1 MAKKVR
7 FTPKKCPDGWRL
19 NIPAKLSDNGKRQ
32 QFFYRTQQLALDAAA
47 ELKEKLEEFGTQTRA
62 ISPLVA
68 EQATAA
74 KALLEPYGIS
84 ILEAAQR
91 IVEIEKIKIASVT
104 VEVALT
110 AFTQAKEDRSAKHTQ
125 AIQHMASHLLVKFKD
140 RNLSTITGPEI
151 EAHIDEHT
159 SGASAFNAKVRLHR
173 NFWHWCANANRGW
186 CKKNE
191 LACIEH
197 RDEEPNEIGT
207 LTAAQAE
214 ALLDAAENH
223 LPDCVIPIA
232 IGLFTGMRQAE
243 IRRLAPED
251 ITNEGLH
258 VSAANDKKNKQRRF
272 IQMPD
277 SFAVWLKAYPIT
289 DTVCPANYA
298 RKEKAVRR
306 LAGFRVWSDYVSTMA
321 FDPPVSTIPDDD
333 AVEWPHNALRHT
345 AASVAVALKKP
356 LSDLIFEHGHS
367 GGEET
372 LKSHYVG
379 KMPMREAET
388 IWNLGPKKSLAK
400 KSRK

>member
-7 FTPKKCPDGWRL
+7 FTPKKSKSGWRI
-19 NIPAKLSDNGKRQ
+19 NIPPKLSPTGIRQ
-32 QFFYRTQQLALDAAA
+32 QHFYRTQVLALEASAKLSED
-47 ELKEKLEEFGTQTRA
+47 LEEFGVQA
-62 ISPLVA
+62 KALSPSLA

-74 KALLEPYGIS
+74 KILLEPYGIT
-84 ILEAAQR
+84 ILQAAER
-91 IVEIEKIKIASVT
+91 IVEIEQIKIASTT
-104 VEVALT
+104 VEKALN
-110 AFTQAKEDRSAKHTQ
+110 AFIQAKESLSTKHTQ
-125 AIQHMASHLLVKFKD
+125 AIQHMASHLLAKFKD

-151 EAHIDEHT
+151 EAHIKTHT
-159 SGASAFNAKVRLHR
+159 SGESAFNAKVRLHR
-173 NFWHWCANANRGW
+173 NFWHWCANTNRGW

-197 RDEEPNEIGT
+197 SKEDPNEIGT

-232 IGLFTGMRQAE
+232 IGLITGMRQAE
-243 IRRLAPED
+243 IRRLSPED
-251 ITNEGLH
+251 ITDEGLH
-258 VSAANDKKNKQRRF
+258 VSAANDKKKKQRRF

-289 DTVCPANYA
+289 DSVCPANYN

-321 FDPPVSTIPDDD
+321 FDPPVSAIPDDD

-372 LKSHYVG
+372 LKSHYIG
-379 KMPMREAET
+379 KMSKSDAQK
-388 IWNLGPKKSLAK
+388 IWKLAPKKSS
-400 KSRK
+400 SR